1 MGSASQFTK
10 RKKWLWI
17 AIAAGFVLVLC
28 YVGLLMLSPAV
39 GRNHLRGPV
48 ILSGSG
54 AGYELGDVVWLSS
67 PRDQY
72 DPQAAVLYDWQA
84 YSQTHNQMGFGPEI
98 AIAAFGTLDARQRKY
113 IVAVVCFGLGHDPF
127 RASHYRNLVY

>member
-1 MGSASQFTK
+1 MGSESQFTK
-10 RKKWLWI
+10 RKKRLWI

-28 YVGLLMLSPAV
+28 YVALLLLSPAV

-72 DPQAAVLYDWQA
+72 HPQAAVLYDWQA
-84 YSQTHNQMGFGPEI
+84 YNNQMGFGPDI

-113 IVAVVCFGLGHDPF
+113 IVAVVCFRLGHDPF
-127 RASHYRNLVY
+127 RAIYYRNVRY